1 MKIKSFYYSLIAI
14 AVVDTT
20 SGEPCNKGDSNSI
33 WGPHLDGGMCDQC
46 ALTGTL
52 TGVGPTSASG
62 SCCNFIYGNSYGKD
76 SVESG
81 SCLKIGEP
89 CVIEGAGDVPGPCI
103 PGLICSPTVFIPAED
118 ISLSRMTSTF
128 YNGQCSFVY
137 SNGVV
142 QTTLIGSSNNIE
154 GVESNPPQLWAT
166 ISCFL
171 GIAMM
176 ATLMTKKVAKEY
188 RNRYQNQNQYNEIVE
203 KEVDYEI

>member
-1 MKIKSFYYSLIAI
+1 MKVNSFYYSLFALTV
-14 AVVDTT
+14 AHTT

-33 WGPHLDGGMCDQC
+33 WGPHLDEEMCDQC

-81 SCLKIGEP
+81 SCASLNEY
-89 CVIEGAGDVPGPCI
+89 CFIESVGDDPGPCI
-103 PGLICSPTVFIPAED
+103 PGLICSIVDHSIEHYYG
-118 ISLSRMTSTF
+118 L
-128 YNGQCSFVY
+128 CSFVDP
-137 SNGVV
+137 NGVV
-142 QTTLIGSSNNIE
+142 QTTLIGSSNNIQ
-154 GVESNPPQLWAT
+154 GGESNPQQQLWAT

-188 RNRYQNQNQYNEIVE
+188 LTHYQNQNQYNEIVE
-203 KEVDYEI
+203 NEDVVYEI